1 MNLFAIII
9 NSEMHYFVDENNTRK
24 NQALDEYISTY
35 RISKN
40 QDSAKI
46 IKKLVSDVFQHFK
59 ITLTPIELIDIYRPQ
74 QE

>member
-35 RISKN
+35 RIPKN

-46 IKKLVSDVFQHFK
+46 VKNWYPMFFNILKSL
-59 ITLTPIELIDIYRPQ
+59 
-74 QE
+74 